1 MWQHAPDDGFK
12 YAIITYYILTT
23 DEVNMEAKLRRADIV
38 LIASAHNPSIMAPQW
53 LKDESLILEEPS
65 HFVHTPDLAI
75 FESESFSLVVDHH
88 RLQIAVKK
96 QDTGSL
102 ESLANIVSNYVKLL
116 PHIPYKALGL
126 NFVWTIEVDDGEELP
141 KIELN
146 INKNDLMSIFG
157 GTEVSCGGIIYTRK
171 ESYMLKVVIEPQ
183 GGGTLV
189 HNFNYNYELEDM
201 SVGGIVKLIDNFL
214 TMKEDS
220 SSIVKGLYRVGE
232 Q

>member
-1 MWQHAPDDGFK
+1 
-12 YAIITYYILTT
+12 
-23 DEVNMEAKLRRADIV
+23 MEAKLRRADIV

-75 FESESFSLVVDHH
+75 FESESFSLVVDNH

-96 QDTGSL
+96 QDNESL
-102 ESLANIVSNYVKLL
+102 KSLANIVSNYVKLL

-126 NFVWTIEVDDGEELP
+126 NIIWTIEVDDGEELP

-146 INKNDLMSIFG
+146 INKSDLMPVFG
-157 GTEVSCGGIIYTRK
+157 GYEVDCGGIIYARK
-171 ESYMLKVVIEPQ
+171 EPYMLKVVIELQ
-183 GGGTLV
+183 GGNTLV

-201 SVGGIVKLIDNFL
+201 SVEYIVKLIDNFL

-220 SSIVKGLYRVGE
+220 SSIVKGLYAIGE